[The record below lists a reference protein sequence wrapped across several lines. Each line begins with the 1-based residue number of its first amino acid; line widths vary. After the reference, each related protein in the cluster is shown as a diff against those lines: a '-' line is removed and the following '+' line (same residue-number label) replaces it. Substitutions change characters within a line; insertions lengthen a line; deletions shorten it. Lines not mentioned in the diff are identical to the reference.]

1 MRWQHFLI
9 LGLEILIMA
18 FFLRVDIV
26 LIFFVINTSILLF
39 DLEKQRRKT
48 AIIRHQPETRN
59 GDMSVKIAH
68 ETLPYLRHGLN
79 ERNAEE
85 IAKIIQEIGQVAA
98 VSITDCEKQLAY
110 LGVGCDQ
117 HHPGDR
123 ILTEATR
130 AVIRTGQYK
139 VVHTQKQLN
148 CARQHIC
155 NCPLAAAIIVPLL
168 RQGEVVGTVKLYETK
183 DGQVSPDLVRLA
195 SGMAQ
200 LLGLQIEL
208 AELDHQAKLT
218 AEAQLLALQAQINPH
233 FLFNVLNT
241 IIATSRSNPNRTR
254 RLLILL
260 AQFFRRALKA
270 KGTFI
275 TVYEEMEFVNIYL
288 ILEKARFGRK
298 LVVKEEIDEEMWELQ
313 IPRLSIQPLVENAVK
328 HGITAKMGNGTVLI
342 KISMVNSEI
351 NVQVQD
357 DGAGIPADRFK
368 DVLKD
373 GVGSGNGVG
382 MANVHGRLRA
392 IYGAS
397 HGLKIESKLGKG
409 TTVTMSMPLT
419 QNMEQ
424 QDEVV

>member
-342 KISMVNSEI
+342 KISMVNLEI

-357 DGAGIPADRFK
+357 DGAGIPADRLK

-397 HGLKIESKLGKG
+397 HGLKIESELGKG

>member
-1 MRWQHFLI
+1 MRWQLFMT
-9 LGLEILIMA
+9 LGIEIIIMA
-18 FFLRVDIV
+18 IFQRVEIV
-26 LIFFVINTSILLF
+26 LLFFMINTATLF
-39 DLEKQRRKT
+39 YVMEKLRRT
-48 AIIRHQPETRN
+48 TEITEHLTEARN
-59 GDMSVKIAH
+59 GDISVKIAH

-79 ERNAEE
+79 EKNAHE

-130 AVIRTGQYK
+130 EVIRTGQYK
-139 VVHTQKQLN
+139 VVRTQKQLN
-148 CARQHIC
+148 CARQNIC
-155 NCPLAAAIIVPLL
+155 DCPLAAAIIVPLL

-183 DGQVSPDLVRLA
+183 DGQLSPDLVRLA
-195 SGMAQ
+195 SGMGQ

-208 AELDHQAKLT
+208 AELDHHAKLT
-218 AEAQLLALQAQINPH
+218 AEAQLSALQAQINPH
-233 FLFNVLNT
+233 FLFNVMNT

-270 KGTFI
+270 RGTFI
-275 TVYEEMEFVNIYL
+275 TIYEEMEFVNIYL

-298 LVVKEEIDEEMWELQ
+298 LVVKEEISEDMWNLQ

-342 KISMVNSEI
+342 KIAMLNSEI

-357 DGAGIPADRFK
+357 DGAGIPADRLK
-368 DVLKD
+368 DVLKN

-382 MANVHGRLRA
+382 MANVHERLRA
-392 IYGAS
+392 IYGVS
-397 HGLKIESKLGKG
+397 YGLKIESELGKG
-409 TTVTMSMPLT
+409 TTVTMSMPIT
-419 QNMEQ
+419 SATE
-424 QDEVV
+424 EKVV